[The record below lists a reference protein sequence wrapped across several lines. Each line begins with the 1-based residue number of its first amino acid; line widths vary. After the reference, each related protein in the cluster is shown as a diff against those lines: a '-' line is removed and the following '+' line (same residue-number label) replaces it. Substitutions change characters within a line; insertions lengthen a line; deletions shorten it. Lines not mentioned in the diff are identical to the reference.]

1 MDCAGG
7 QKSALPSQDLIGLAS
22 VKTVIVKHD
31 VAVAHTQ
38 HYAEHVNKFWF

>member
-1 MDCAGG
+1 MIWSG
-7 QKSALPSQDLIGLAS
+7 S
-22 VKTVIVKHD
+22 VKTAVVKHG